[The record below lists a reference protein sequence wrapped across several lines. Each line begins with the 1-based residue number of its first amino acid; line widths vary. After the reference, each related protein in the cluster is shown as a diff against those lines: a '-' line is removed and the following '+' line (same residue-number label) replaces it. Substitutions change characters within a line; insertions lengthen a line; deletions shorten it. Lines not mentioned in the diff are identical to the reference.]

1 MDNKNLTERHNSHV
15 YDTFLMHW
23 KYISRKRVNGKWQY
37 QYEDPDAYDRNA
49 TVTKNVTTTYK
60 NSDKLFDS
68 TRRIKGIS
76 SLDGDIK
83 QKETVIKERG
93 KISQTIDKG
102 KDWIDEQLYGHKT
115 TDAYDRNAKV
125 SKNVTTTYKNSNK
138 LFDSTTTK
146 NYSVG
151 PGTLTEVVVKER
163 GKISQAVNKGQA
175 YVNAFLRDR
184 NKKKK
189 K

>member
-60 NSDKLFDS
+60 NGNKLLDSTTKIDYPESGSEIVFKERGKISQSIDKGKDWVNKKMYGYSVNDEYDRNATVNEKVTTKYKDSDKLLSS
-68 TRRIKGIS
+68 TKVIS
-76 SLDGDIK
+76 SPSTGT
-83 QKETVIKERG
+83 KEVIKERG
-93 KISQTIDKG
+93 KIT
-102 KDWIDEQLYGHKT
+102 
-115 TDAYDRNAKV
+115 
-125 SKNVTTTYKNSNK
+125 
-138 LFDSTTTK
+138 
-146 NYSVG
+146 
-151 PGTLTEVVVKER
+151 
-163 GKISQAVNKGQA
+163 QAVNKGQA

-184 NKKKK
+184 SKKKK